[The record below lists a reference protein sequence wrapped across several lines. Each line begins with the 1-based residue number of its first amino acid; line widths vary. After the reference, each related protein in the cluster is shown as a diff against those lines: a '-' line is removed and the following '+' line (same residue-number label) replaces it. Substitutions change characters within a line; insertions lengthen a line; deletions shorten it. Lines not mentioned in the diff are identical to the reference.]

1 MSAGGA
7 LETPVVAGCN
17 TTRTD
22 CLPPDSSPKRS
33 RWPEL
38 LIDRNTRWRLQTI
51 STVETGEFPMWWRT
65 LSVYFGSC
73 RCRGRNHVDNWV
85 REKALVPAS
94 KRTWRRRY
102 DAKGAA
108 ARSNGRLVGD
118 RICFVLPT
126 CTECADTPHH
136 RLFARSG
143 LALIQRAGAREG
155 GRRLPG

>member
-1 MSAGGA
+1 VSAGGA

-108 ARSNGRLVGD
+108 ARSNGRLVKATGYVSF
-118 RICFVLPT
+118 CLPAQSAPIHPIID
-126 CTECADTPHH
+126 CSLDLGS
-136 RLFARSG
+136 R
-143 LALIQRAGAREG
+143 
-155 GRRLPG
+155 